1 MLWLLCLGLGMLVFA
16 APDQPAAGTIDVS
29 TLKIGAPASV
39 AMLDLGKL
47 KGNVE
52 ELSWA
57 PDGTQF
63 YLQMV
68 ESKGKVSHYLIAAE
82 GGAITTTDARPAW
95 ANDYWKFKSDRY
107 APGIESLV
115 IDVQQKYEKQGY
127 GTGSAGA
134 ADRTSDGAGAGNINA
149 PDNINKAA
157 QSTTQSVVKLVLL
170 NETIGTWVDK
180 RPTPGTTFS
189 WGPSG
194 SGAIAFVDEK
204 GHLVLL
210 DNHQHKLIIPGTN
223 EVAMPAWS
231 FDGSRLAW
239 LAKAGRNKYMLS
251 WAAIT
256 RP

>member
-1 MLWLLCLGLGMLVFA
+1 MLWLLCLGLGMLVIT
-16 APDQPAAGTIDVS
+16 DQPAAGTMDVS
-29 TLKIGAPASV
+29 TLKIGPPASV
-39 AMLDLGKL
+39 TMLDLGKM
-47 KGNVE
+47 KGDVA

-68 ESKGKVSHYLIAAE
+68 EPKGKVSHYLIATSR
-82 GGAITTTDARPAW
+82 GAITSTDGRPAW

-170 NETIGTWVDK
+170 GETIGTWVDK

-194 SGAIAFVDEK
+194 SGAMAFVDEK
-204 GHLVLL
+204 GHLMLL
-210 DNHQHKLIIPGTN
+210 DNHQHKQAVPNIM
-223 EVAMPAWS
+223 EASMPAWS
-231 FDGSRLAW
+231 LDGSKLAW
-239 LAKAGRNKYMLS
+239 LAKSGRNKYMLS
-251 WAAIT
+251 WAEIT

>member
-1 MLWLLCLGLGMLVFA
+1 MLWLLCLGLGLLVTA
-16 APDQPAAGTIDVS
+16 DQPAAGTMDVS
-29 TLKIGAPASV
+29 TIKVGAPASV
-39 AMLDLGKL
+39 TALDLGKL
-47 KGNVE
+47 KGDVE
-52 ELSWA
+52 ELAWA

-68 ESKGKVSHYLIAAE
+68 ESKGKVSHYLIATD
-82 GGAITTTDARPAW
+82 GGAITTIHIRPPW

-115 IDVQQKYEKQGY
+115 IDVKQNYETVRY

-134 ADRTSDGAGAGNINA
+134 LDRQNGSGGQNANATSV
-149 PDNINKAA
+149 DNVSKAA
-157 QSTTQSVVKLVLL
+157 LGQQQSVVKLVLL
-170 NETIGTWVDK
+170 GETIGTWVDQ

-194 SGAIAFVDEK
+194 SGAMAFVDEK
-204 GHLVLL
+204 GQLVLL
-210 DNHQHKLIIPGTN
+210 DNHQHKQIVSN
-223 EVAMPAWS
+223 AKEVSMPAWS
-231 FDGSRLAW
+231 MDGSRLAW

-251 WAAIT
+251 WAVIT